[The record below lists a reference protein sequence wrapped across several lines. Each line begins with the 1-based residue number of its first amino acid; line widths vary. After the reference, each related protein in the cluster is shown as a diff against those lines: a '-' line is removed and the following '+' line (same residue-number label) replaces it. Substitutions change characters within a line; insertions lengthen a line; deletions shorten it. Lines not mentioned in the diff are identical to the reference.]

1 MPVYTV
7 HEAETQL
14 SKLMERA
21 ERGEEVI
28 VARGDKPAMRKA
40 PVAAGNKPK
49 REPGG
54 FEGQIVI
61 HDSFFEPMTE
71 EELALWE
78 GGPAANE
85 AFQQDKKQGA

>member
-14 SKLMERA
+14 GKLMERA

-28 VARGDKPAMRKA
+28 VARGDKPAMRIA

-71 EELALWE
+71 VELAFWE
-78 GGPAANE
+78 DGPAADQ
-85 AFQQDKKQGA
+85 AFHQDNKPGA

>member
-1 MPVYTV
+1 MSVYTV

-21 ERGEEVI
+21 ARGEEI
-28 VARGDKPAMRKA
+28 IITRGDEPAMRIT
-40 PVAAGNKPK
+40 PVAGAKKPK

-54 FEGQIVI
+54 FEGQIII

-78 GGPAANE
+78 GGPTDDSLSR
-85 AFQQDKKQGA
+85 QDKKPGA

>member
-28 VARGDKPAMRKA
+28 VARGDKPPMRIA
-40 PVAAGNKPK
+40 PVAAENKPK

-54 FEGQIVI
+54 FEGQIII

-78 GGPAANE
+78 GGSAGDPLL
-85 AFQQDKKQGA
+85 QQDNK

>member
-28 VARGDKPAMRKA
+28 IARGDKLAMRIE
-40 PVAAGNKPK
+40 PVVAGNKPK
-49 REPGG
+49 RQPGG

-78 GGPAANE
+78 GGSADDPY
-85 AFQQDKKQGA
+85 FRQDKKPDA

>member
-1 MPVYTV
+1 MSVYTV
-7 HEAETQL
+7 QEAETQL

-28 VARGDKPAMRKA
+28 VARGDKPAMRIT
-40 PVAAGNKPK
+40 PVAARNGAK

-78 GGPAANE
+78 GGPAAGQT
-85 AFQQDKKQGA
+85 FQHDKE